1 MNAGYEKL
9 IQELFPKAKI
19 IIDRFHLVQLISRSM
34 NQLRIQVMNGF
45 RRGHNEDQKKYRRLK
60 RYWKLLLKNEKDLTY
75 AVYKPFGLFGQ
86 TT

>member
-1 MNAGYEKL
+1 
-9 IQELFPKAKI
+9 
-19 IIDRFHLVQLISRSM
+19 M

-86 TT
+86 TTDRTVVDTLLS